1 MVKSAWYCAFAVV
14 LIVGS
19 GAADEP
25 HDLSSLDQPIELGT
39 GSPSDDLKSLSKEQ
53 LLSFLTGQVA
63 DLKKQVATHEE
74 QNADLKKQN
83 RELGEQA
90 MFQTVMH
97 ERFGFGGMMTSGS
110 TMAMSSGFEKKE
122 LGEVALVSD
131 PEPYVKSTLES
142 GDLVSST
149 NGLGPS
155 ACSDPFINCNPALCE
170 GQIPGFSG
178 GLNCPPFV
186 STECPDD
193 LSGLAYQHVGNGGLI
208 KCKPFGYKRARK
220 RLVTCYRYETG
231 KICTKPAITHP
242 NGASKSVVAIMLKRL
257 VCSGNPEKCFT
268 HKMGYCISNEKQCV
282 NECAAAM
289 TEDEAETE
297 EAKEA
302 LAAAEESGD
311 SAAVAEAKAALAD
324 AGQCMSNCTYFKR
337 ANAADATEDMYTQAY
352 ESLEAN
358 RNEIFVES
366 DISESCSDDGVLTA
380 AVAADADADPPV
392 VEVVGSCATGTYTR
406 SASMEIHA
414 DWKCE
419 EEDTLRFQ
427 DELMAF

>member
-1 MVKSAWYCAFAVV
+1 MGMMIMKFTWYCAFAVV
-14 LIVGS
+14 LIVARV
-19 GAADEP
+19 AADVP
-25 HDLSSLDQPIELGT
+25 HDLSSLDQPIELDT
-39 GSPSDDLKSLSKEQ
+39 ASPSDDLESLSKEQ
-53 LLSFLTGQVA
+53 LLSFLKGQVA
-63 DLKKQVATHEE
+63 DLKKQNAAHEE
-74 QNADLKKQN
+74 QVADLKKQN

-110 TMAMSSGFEKKE
+110 TTAMSSGFEKKE

-193 LSGLAYQHVGNGGLI
+193 LSGLAYQHVDHGTGKI
-208 KCKPFGYKRARK
+208 ECRPFGHKRALK
-220 RLVTCYRYETG
+220 RLVACYRYETG
-231 KICTKPAITHP
+231 KICTKAAITHP

-268 HKMGYCISNEKQCV
+268 HKMGYCISNENSGQ
-282 NECAAAM
+282 
-289 TEDEAETE
+289 DPYFL
-297 EAKEA
+297 KEGSVRTTDGE
-302 LAAAEESGD
+302 L
-311 SAAVAEAKAALAD
+311 
-324 AGQCMSNCTYFKR
+324 
-337 ANAADATEDMYTQAY
+337 TQAY
-352 ESLEAN
+352 KSLRAN
-358 RNEIFVES
+358 RNEIFVNG
-366 DISESCSDDGVLTA
+366 DG
-380 AVAADADADPPV
+380 D
-392 VEVVGSCATGTYTR
+392 GMG
-406 SASMEIHA
+406 IHA
-414 DWKCE
+414 DWKCKD
-419 EEDTLRFQ
+419 EDTLRFQ